1 MDGYAFCGG
10 SPPILIE
17 SVSIYTLSERSEES
31 IYTTPLNVKLQISNL
46 MDNFFGQPVGRAVLY
61 LNDFHS
67 GSRLDALNRA
77 AFYIPD
83 DVKGMASMLINT
95 PDANRETAGL
105 VIDQLVK
112 WTTKKNQHNDT
123 RTMRKRSQGTAGLR
137 PPRLLCTGRT

>member
-1 MDGYAFCGG
+1 M
-10 SPPILIE
+10 
-17 SVSIYTLSERSEES
+17 
-31 IYTTPLNVKLQISNL
+31 SNFKSFL

-67 GSRLDALNRA
+67 GGRLDALNRA

-83 DVKGMASMLINT
+83 DVKGMASLLINT

-112 WTTKKNQHNDT
+112 WTNEKESAQ
-123 RTMRKRSQGTAGLR
+123 
-137 PPRLLCTGRT
+137 